1 MHADLLTSR
10 GMPALHT
17 IAGLQADNSLRR
29 ETEFT
34 VHVHE
39 GCRHHRLPV
48 EGCAHALDVRRHTA
62 STSGKRIVKL
72 SRAAARQGRATSW
85 LPQRLLTRGT
95 RRQHQQE
102 ATCEA
107 NEQPRECA
115 RASGVAIHFQGCSL
129 QPLST

>member
-39 GCRHHRLPV
+39 GCRHHILPV

-72 SRAAARQGRATSW
+72 SRAAARQSCDIMAATKAVD
-85 LPQRLLTRGT
+85 TRD
-95 RRQHQQE
+95 E
-102 ATCEA
+102 AA
-107 NEQPRECA
+107 APA
-115 RASGVAIHFQGCSL
+115 GGHV
-129 QPLST
+129 